1 MVKKIGSGD
10 GVSADPAVHSRDRYR
25 PLSSLSHDMSG
36 GVSPLKVGC
45 SDLLESQAAVT
56 VT

>member
-45 SDLLESQAAVT
+45 YDLLESQAAVT